1 MFIDDS
7 ACNLASINLM
17 KFRRDDG
24 SFDVERFRAAVR
36 IFITAQEILV
46 DHASYPT
53 ERIAVNSHKFRPL
66 GLGFANLGSLLM
78 SAGLPYD
85 SEQGRAR
92 AAAIT
97 AIMHGQA
104 YLTSALHAAHV
115 GAFEG
120 YAVNRE
126 PMLRVMEMHRDA
138 AELIDAAA
146 PDELRDTARTIWADC
161 LERGRQHGYRNSQ
174 VTVIA
179 PTGTI
184 AFMMDCDTTGIEP
197 DIALVK
203 YKQLAG
209 GGMLKIVNRTVPMA
223 LRSLGYDE
231 PEIRDVLEYIDAH
244 DTIEG
249 APGILDEDLPV
260 FDCAFGPPQGG
271 RSIHFRGH
279 LRMMAAV
286 QPFLSGAISKTCNVP
301 NEATAQ
307 EIRDA
312 YLEGWRLGLKA
323 LAIYRDGSKGSQP
336 VSTRSESTPSTAA
349 HAGTTAAAAAPASI
363 DLAGGAGTAEARTAA
378 PISGEP
384 APAPANQPRR
394 ERLPH
399 TRKSLTH
406 KFDIQGHEGYIN
418 VGFYPDGRPGEL
430 FITMAKEGSTIGGL
444 MDVLGTAI
452 SIGLQYGVPLDVFVN
467 KFAHS
472 RFEPAGFTRNP
483 DIPIAKSIAD
493 YIFRWLGMEFIPG
506 YREANAPKRPAPGAG
521 PEESASPMPVLKFNG
536 HRTATIADLEHAE
549 AVMGTYQAKPD
560 ASQPGEQVELQDD
573 ESLSEQDRQFAH
585 FQSDAPPCDNCGALT
600 VRCGTCYRCFN
611 CGNSMGCS

>member
-1 MFIDDS
+1 
-7 ACNLASINLM
+7 
-17 KFRRDDG
+17 
-24 SFDVERFRAAVR
+24 
-36 IFITAQEILV
+36 
-46 DHASYPT
+46 
-53 ERIAVNSHKFRPL
+53 
-66 GLGFANLGSLLM
+66 
-78 SAGLPYD
+78 
-85 SEQGRAR
+85 
-92 AAAIT
+92 
-97 AIMHGQA
+97 
-104 YLTSALHAAHV
+104 
-115 GAFEG
+115 
-120 YAVNRE
+120 
-126 PMLRVMEMHRDA
+126 
-138 AELIDAAA
+138 
-146 PDELRDTARTIWADC
+146 
-161 LERGRQHGYRNSQ
+161 
-174 VTVIA
+174 
-179 PTGTI
+179 
-184 AFMMDCDTTGIEP
+184 MMDCDTTGIEP

-223 LRSLGYDE
+223 MRKLGYDE
-231 PEIRDVLEYIDAH
+231 PVIRGVLDYIDAH

-249 APGILDEDLPV
+249 APELKDEHLPV
-260 FDCAFGPPQGG
+260 FDCAFAPPQGG

-301 NEATAQ
+301 HEATVD
-307 EIRDA
+307 EIRGA
-312 YLEGWRLGLKA
+312 YLEGWKLGLKA

-336 VSTRSESTPSTAA
+336 VSTKAESSEG
-349 HAGTTAAAAAPASI
+349 AGSNDDREAAASPQSVSASEVPASP
-363 DLAGGAGTAEARTAA
+363 AGGESR
-378 PISGEP
+378 SGGILEP
-384 APAPANQPRR
+384 AQPRPNQPRR

-399 TRKSLTH
+399 TRRSLTH

-452 SIGLQYGVPLDVFVN
+452 SIGLQYGVPLEVFVN

-472 RFEPAGFTRNP
+472 RFEPAGFTKNP

-506 YREANAPKRPAPGAG
+506 YREANAPKRPAAEPSGEQASTGA
-521 PEESASPMPVLKFNG
+521 PMLKVNG

-549 AVMGTYQAKPD
+549 AVMGAGAYQSEPLAAPATQD
-560 ASQPGEQVELQDD
+560 EPALGEGLG
-573 ESLSEQDRQFAH
+573 EQDRQFAH